1 LISSLKKEGKSKTDW
16 DNLKTYYT
24 ETFLSEYSDAMSWDK
39 FMELS
44 Q

>member
-16 DNLKTYYT
+16 ENLKEYYND
-24 ETFLSEYSDAMSWDK
+24 TFLVEYSDAMSWDK